1 MPPPTTHLQHPD
13 VEKTKSAEGHSP
25 IVQQFEI
32 SDPIAKACWYK
43 DGTQIYPKSEG
54 DCESQGSSQASPVQS
69 HDLSGDGR
77 FGCETSGDAQLD
89 VDMKGG
95 VPRCTRTIQNQAF
108 SCILDAI
115 TQLIVFSLA
124 LSKQQSSVTLLMR
137 LVR

>member
-1 MPPPTTHLQHPD
+1 MPPPTCLLGPD
-13 VEKTKSAEGHSP
+13 VEKTESAEAHCP

-43 DGTQIYPKSEG
+43 DGTQIYPKREA
-54 DCESQGSSQASPVQS
+54 DCESQSSSQASPLQS
-69 HDLSGDGR
+69 HGVSRDGR
-77 FGCETSGDAQLD
+77 LGCETSGDAQLN

-95 VPRCTRTIQNQAF
+95 VPRCICTIKNQVF
-108 SCILDAI
+108 SHIHEAI

-124 LSKQQSSVTLLMR
+124 LSKQQSSVTMVTR